1 MKIAAEDYCLEVE
14 DCVLDGGGGGELGGR
29 EGAEQGAA

>member
-1 MKIAAEDYCLEVE
+1 MKVTAEDYCLEVE
-14 DCVLDGGGGGELGGR
+14 DCVLDEGGGGVLGGR